1 MDDTKIDTSM
11 VLPPNLIPS
20 NHDSGWTNPFR
31 PAGYSVKP
39 GGGQTYTVSVSPDP
53 NAGWT
58 TSTTQVRVEYVKDGV
73 QVSEL
78 HTIQPDGRKISFTVT
93 TDDVPIMGSPKVYV
107 RNLTPIPTAVRI
119 EVSRDLVFR
128 RNAGMDLPS
137 DEAGTT
143 REVPRKP
150 IDRTPKGSLG
160 DKPVL
165 RGRVQREDVPGLP
178 IQPKPVV
185 IPRSTFNLFSDLTTM
200 TTAALEREQRE
211 NRLAYDGLTDG
222 EAYRVLTDGAGQ
234 VASRF
239 EPRNRPDLDLAQTGD
254 DVTLH
259 GGGKFVPRGKS
270 APHEA
275 APYGAIPEPRVK
287 PDIFRMMPGPF
298 VSDPIATPDLQ
309 GMRPD
314 RSIPVP
320 GTKPGLPG
328 GQ

>member
-1 MDDTKIDTSM
+1 M
-11 VLPPNLIPS
+11 
-20 NHDSGWTNPFR
+20 
-31 PAGYSVKP
+31 KP

-128 RNAGMDLPS
+128 RNAGMDFSS
-137 DEAGTT
+137 DEAETT
-143 REVPRKP
+143 REVPRNP
-150 IDRTPKGSLG
+150 IDRTSKGSLG

-165 RGRVQREDVPGLP
+165 RGRVRREDVPSLP

-211 NRLAYDGLTDG
+211 NRLAYDDLTDG
-222 EAYRVLTDGAGQ
+222 EAYRVLTDGAAQ
-234 VASRF
+234 VATRF
-239 EPRNRPDLDLAQTGD
+239 EPRNRPDLEAAQTGD

-259 GGGKFVPRGKS
+259 GGGRFVPRGS
-270 APHEA
+270 SGPLDAVSER
-275 APYGAIPEPRVK
+275 AIPEPRVK
-287 PDIFRMMPGPF
+287 PETNR
-298 VSDPIATPDLQ
+298 VL
-309 GMRPD
+309 PD

-320 GTKPGLPG
+320 AAKPDHYGMPPDKTIPILRTKRDLTAGH
-328 GQ
+328 

>member
-58 TSTTQVRVEYVKDGV
+58 TSTTQVRVEYVKDGA

-93 TDDVPIMGSPKVYV
+93 TDDVQIMGSPKVYF

-128 RNAGMDLPS
+128 RHTGTDLPS
-137 DEAGTT
+137 DEAETT
-143 REVPRKP
+143 HEVPRKR
-150 IDRTPKGSLG
+150 IDRGPKGSLG

-165 RGRVQREDVPGLP
+165 RGRVQREDVSRPAHSARTGRHSP
-178 IQPKPVV
+178 FHIA
-185 IPRSTFNLFSDLTTM
+185 RADRGRRYSDL
-200 TTAALEREQRE
+200 
-211 NRLAYDGLTDG
+211 NSRLSGRAKHLAEFLT
-222 EAYRVLTDGAGQ
+222 
-234 VASRF
+234 
-239 EPRNRPDLDLAQTGD
+239 
-254 DVTLH
+254 
-259 GGGKFVPRGKS
+259 
-270 APHEA
+270 
-275 APYGAIPEPRVK
+275 
-287 PDIFRMMPGPF
+287 
-298 VSDPIATPDLQ
+298 
-309 GMRPD
+309 
-314 RSIPVP
+314 P
-320 GTKPGLPG
+320 GTSMEMLNVHLDHIAEGDFEGAERLMEQMEVWIFNDLG
-328 GQ
+328 RTQIHSVLVAD